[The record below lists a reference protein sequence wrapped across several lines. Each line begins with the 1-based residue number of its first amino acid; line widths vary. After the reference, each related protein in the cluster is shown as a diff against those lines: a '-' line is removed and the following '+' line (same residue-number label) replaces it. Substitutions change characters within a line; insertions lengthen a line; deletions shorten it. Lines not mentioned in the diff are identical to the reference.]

1 MKRVMFLIMTIVMMT
16 TSTMSNNYDPY
27 AGVVVKAQAQ
37 VQVPVAPVVTKEVT
51 KVVVKAQAQV
61 QVPVAPVVTK
71 EVTKEEP
78 VKETKVVVI
87 EKASEEAYTANLS
100 GGASFYGEKWNGRRT
115 ANGEIFNTY
124 ELTAAHKSLPFGT
137 KVKVVNKTNGKSVV
151 VRINDRGPFVKGRT
165 IDLSKKAFQ
174 SIASIKKGV
183 LKDSEIDILVLKK

>member
-27 AGVVVKAQAQ
+27 VGVVVKAQAQ
-37 VQVPVAPVVTKEVT
+37 VQVPVTPVL
-51 KVVVKAQAQV
+51 
-61 QVPVAPVVTK
+61 TK

-87 EKASEEAYTANLS
+87 EKAIEKAYTANLS
-100 GGASFYGEKWNGRRT
+100 GGASFYGEEWNGRKT

-124 ELTAAHKSLPFGT
+124 KLTAAHKSLPFGT

-165 IDLSKKAFQ
+165 LDLSKKAFQ
-174 SIASIKKGV
+174 SIASINKGV

>member
-37 VQVPVAPVVTKEVT
+37 VQVPVTPVL
-51 KVVVKAQAQV
+51 
-61 QVPVAPVVTK
+61 TK

-87 EKASEEAYTANLS
+87 EKAIEEAYTANLS

>member
-51 KVVVKAQAQV
+51 K
-61 QVPVAPVVTK
+61 
-71 EVTKEEP
+71 EEP

-87 EKASEEAYTANLS
+87 EKVIEKAYTANLS
-100 GGASFYGEKWNGRRT
+100 GGDSFYGEKWNGRRT

-174 SIASIKKGV
+174 SIASINKGV

>member
-51 KVVVKAQAQV
+51 K
-61 QVPVAPVVTK
+61 
-71 EVTKEEP
+71 EEP

-87 EKASEEAYTANLS
+87 EKAIEEAYTANLT
-100 GGASFYGEKWNGRRT
+100 GGASFYGEEWNGRRT

-137 KVKVVNKTNGKSVV
+137 KVKVVNKTNGKSVI

>member
-27 AGVVVKAQAQ
+27 AG
-37 VQVPVAPVVTKEVT
+37 
-51 KVVVKAQAQV
+51 VVVKAQAQV

-137 KVKVVNKTNGKSVV
+137 KVKVVNKTTGKSVV

>member
-51 KVVVKAQAQV
+51 K
-61 QVPVAPVVTK
+61 
-71 EVTKEEP
+71 EEP

-100 GGASFYGEKWNGRRT
+100 GGLHFLN
-115 ANGEIFNTY
+115 ANQEHLRYLF
-124 ELTAAHKSLPFGT
+124 SLMF
-137 KVKVVNKTNGKSVV
+137 
-151 VRINDRGPFVKGRT
+151 
-165 IDLSKKAFQ
+165 
-174 SIASIKKGV
+174 
-183 LKDSEIDILVLKK
+183 

>member
-51 KVVVKAQAQV
+51 KEEPVK
-61 QVPVAPVVTK
+61 
-71 EVTKEEP
+71 ETKEEP

-87 EKASEEAYTANLS
+87 EKAIEKAYTANLS
-100 GGASFYGEKWNGRRT
+100 GGASFYGEEWNGRRT

-165 IDLSKKAFQ
+165 LDLSKKAFQ
-174 SIASIKKGV
+174 SIASINKGV

>member
-27 AGVVVKAQAQ
+27 VGVVVKAQAQ
-37 VQVPVAPVVTKEVT
+37 VQVPVTPVLTKEVT
-51 KVVVKAQAQV
+51 KEEPVKETKV
-61 QVPVAPVVTK
+61 LTK

-87 EKASEEAYTANLS
+87 EKAIEEAYMANLS
-100 GGASFYGEKWNGRRT
+100 GGASFYGEEWNGRRT

-165 IDLSKKAFQ
+165 LDLSKKAFQ
-174 SIASIKKGV
+174 SIASINKGV

>member
-27 AGVVVKAQAQ
+27 VGVVVKAQAQ
-37 VQVPVAPVVTKEVT
+37 VQVPVTPVL
-51 KVVVKAQAQV
+51 
-61 QVPVAPVVTK
+61 TK

-87 EKASEEAYTANLS
+87 EKAIEKAYTANLS

-174 SIASIKKGV
+174 SIASINKGV

>member
-27 AGVVVKAQAQ
+27 AG
-37 VQVPVAPVVTKEVT
+37 
-51 KVVVKAQAQV
+51 VVVKAQAQV

-100 GGASFYGEKWNGRRT
+100 GGASFYGEKWNGRKT
-115 ANGEIFNTY
+115 ANGEIFKTY
-124 ELTAAHKSLPFGT
+124 ELTAAHKKLPIGT

>member
-37 VQVPVAPVVTKEVT
+37 VQVPVT
-51 KVVVKAQAQV
+51 
-61 QVPVAPVVTK
+61 PVVTK

-87 EKASEEAYTANLS
+87 EKASEEAYMANLS

>member
-51 KVVVKAQAQV
+51 K
-61 QVPVAPVVTK
+61 
-71 EVTKEEP
+71 EEP

-87 EKASEEAYTANLS
+87 EKANEEAYTANLT

-137 KVKVVNKTNGKSVV
+137 KVKVVNKTTGKSVV

-165 IDLSKKAFQ
+165 IDLSKKAFR
-174 SIASIKKGV
+174 SIASINKGV

>member
-1 MKRVMFLIMTIVMMT
+1 MKRVMFLIVTIVMMT

-37 VQVPVAPVVTKEVT
+37 VQVPVTPVVTKEDI
-51 KVVVKAQAQV
+51 
-61 QVPVAPVVTK
+61 K
-71 EVTKEEP
+71 EKEP

-87 EKASEEAYTANLS
+87 EKAIEEAYTANLT
-100 GGASFYGEKWNGRRT
+100 GGASFYGEEWNGRRT

-137 KVKVVNKTNGKSVV
+137 KVKVVNKTTGKSVV

-174 SIASIKKGV
+174 SIASINKGV

>member
-37 VQVPVAPVVTKEVT
+37 VQVPVAPVVTKE
-51 KVVVKAQAQV
+51 A
-61 QVPVAPVVTK
+61 
-71 EVTKEEP
+71 TKEEP

-87 EKASEEAYTANLS
+87 KKAIEKAYTANLS

-174 SIASIKKGV
+174 SIASINKGV

>member
-51 KVVVKAQAQV
+51 K
-61 QVPVAPVVTK
+61 
-71 EVTKEEP
+71 EEP

-87 EKASEEAYTANLS
+87 EKAIEEAYTANLT
-100 GGASFYGEKWNGRRT
+100 GGASFYGEEWNGRRT

-137 KVKVVNKTNGKSVV
+137 KVKVVNKTTGKSVV